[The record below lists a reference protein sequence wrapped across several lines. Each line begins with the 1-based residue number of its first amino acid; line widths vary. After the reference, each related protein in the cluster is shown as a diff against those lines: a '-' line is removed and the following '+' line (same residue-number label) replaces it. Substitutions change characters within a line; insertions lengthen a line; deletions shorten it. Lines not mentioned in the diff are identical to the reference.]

1 MKDISKIKGSSGMAG
16 QKKGD
21 DILIFAIV
29 SVFAVIAFFP
39 VYLTVINSMKPVNE
53 LFIFP
58 PKIYTLSPTADNFK
72 EMYRMLQNLWVPF
85 PRYVFNTV
93 FVTVTVTISQCIFCS
108 MAGFVLAKGKF
119 AGKKLINSIIV
130 ISLLYQSNV
139 IYLMQYSV
147 AAKLHILNT
156 YSALILPVA
165 VTPLGLFLMR
175 QSISRIPDSMIEAG
189 RIDGANMFTICWRI
203 VMPNQKPA
211 LMTLI
216 IFAFQSSWN
225 ADGGSFVHDEALKL
239 ISYAVK
245 QSGSSGLARTGAA
258 MAGSVFILIPP
269 VLIFI
274 AVQKNVM
281 ETMSYS
287 GIKE

>member
-1 MKDISKIKGSSGMAG
+1 MTDISKIKGSSGMAG
-16 QKKGD
+16 RKKSD
-21 DILIFAIV
+21 DVLIFVIV
-29 SVFAVIAFFP
+29 AVFAAISFFP
-39 VYLTVINSMKPVNE
+39 VYLTVINSLKPVNE

-58 PKIYTLSPTADNFK
+58 PKVYTFAPTADNFR

-85 PRYVFNTV
+85 SRYVFNTV
-93 FVTVTVTISQCIFCS
+93 FVTVTVTVSQCIFCS

-119 AGKKLINSIIV
+119 IGKKLINAIV
-130 ISLLYQSNV
+130 IISLLYQSNV

-147 AAKLHILNT
+147 VAKLHILNT
-156 YSALILPVA
+156 YAALILPVA

-175 QSISRIPDSMIEAG
+175 QSISRIPDTMIEAG
-189 RIDGANMFTICWRI
+189 KIDGANMFTICWRI

-225 ADGGSFVHDEALKL
+225 YDGGNFIHDEALKL
-239 ISYAVK
+239 LSYAVK
-245 QSGSSGLARTGAA
+245 QAGSSGLARTGAA

-269 VLIFI
+269 VIIFA

>member
-1 MKDISKIKGSSGMAG
+1 MTDISKIKGSSGMAG
-16 QKKGD
+16 RKKSD
-21 DILIFAIV
+21 DVLIFIIVAVLAAI
-29 SVFAVIAFFP
+29 SFFP
-39 VYLTVINSMKPVNE
+39 VYLTVINSVKPVNE
-53 LFIFP
+53 LLIFP
-58 PKIYTLSPTADNFK
+58 PKIYTLSPTIDNFR

-85 PRYVFNTV
+85 TRYVFNTI

-119 AGKKLINSIIV
+119 IGKKLINTVVV

-147 AAKLHILNT
+147 VAKLHILNT
-156 YSALILPVA
+156 YAALILPVA

-175 QSISRIPDSMIEAG
+175 QSISRIPDTMIEAG
-189 RIDGANMFTICWRI
+189 KIDGANMFTICWRI

-225 ADGGSFVHDEALKL
+225 SDGGNFIHDEALKL
-239 ISYAVK
+239 LSYAVK
-245 QSGSSGLARTGAA
+245 QAGSSGLARTGAA

-269 VLIFI
+269 VIIFT